1 MERKHRICSF
11 GFVLSAIKCENNKRF
26 VLMHLPGKITYK
38 VRFHQTRG
46 CLHRFGLWLGGRV
59 QSLIALSR
67 ALTFSLNISVSEH
80 LSPAG
85 DRRDDPNG
93 GQEWGREDQL
103 FRVQGDNIIYKYHV
117 FFWQQHLQISYH
129 ISNLNLARP
138 CHVRIW
144 GIQFAKSCQRS
155 WALLCSRCSSKFWN
169 GIFSPLSPQIYFYNI
184 LAIGYTTIAPT
195 KCFKVMLGAVPLLIP
210 DPVILK
216 PREPLTTISATP
228 TPSPRPMVTKFWRKR
243 NFVTGNITR
252 RFQKKR
258 GNLGKG

>member
-1 MERKHRICSF
+1 MWK
-11 GFVLSAIKCENNKRF
+11 LYKRF

-38 VRFHQTRG
+38 VRFHHTRG
-46 CLHRFGLWLGGRV
+46 CLHRFGLWLGGRL
-59 QSLIALSR
+59 QSLIAISR

-103 FRVQGDNIIYKYHV
+103 FRVQGDNIIYKYHLL
-117 FFWQQHLQISYH
+117 FWQQHLQISYH
-129 ISNLNLARP
+129 ISNRDLSLS

-184 LAIGYTTIAPT
+184 LAIGY
-195 KCFKVMLGAVPLLIP
+195 
-210 DPVILK
+210 
-216 PREPLTTISATP
+216 
-228 TPSPRPMVTKFWRKR
+228 
-243 NFVTGNITR
+243 
-252 RFQKKR
+252 
-258 GNLGKG
+258 

>member
-11 GFVLSAIKCENNKRF
+11 GFVLSPIKCENNKRF

-67 ALTFSLNISVSEH
+67 ALTFTLNISVSEH

-103 FRVQGDNIIYKYHV
+103 FRVQGDNIIYKYHLL
-117 FFWQQHLQISYH
+117 FWQQHLQISYH
-129 ISNLNLARP
+129 ISNLNLALS

-155 WALLCSRCSSKFWN
+155 WALLCSKCSSWF
-169 GIFSPLSPQIYFYNI
+169 
-184 LAIGYTTIAPT
+184 
-195 KCFKVMLGAVPLLIP
+195 
-210 DPVILK
+210 
-216 PREPLTTISATP
+216 
-228 TPSPRPMVTKFWRKR
+228 
-243 NFVTGNITR
+243 
-252 RFQKKR
+252 
-258 GNLGKG
+258 

>member
-1 MERKHRICSF
+1 MKRGVFLLRRSSELFWDTYNGKETQDLQFWFCFITNK
-11 GFVLSAIKCENNKRF
+11 VWKLYKRF

-59 QSLIALSR
+59 QSLIALCR

-80 LSPAG
+80 LCPAG

-103 FRVQGDNIIYKYHV
+103 FRVQGDNIIYKYHLL
-117 FFWQQHLQISYH
+117 FWQQHLQISYH
-129 ISNLNLARP
+129 ISNLNLALS

-155 WALLCSRCSSKFWN
+155 
-169 GIFSPLSPQIYFYNI
+169 
-184 LAIGYTTIAPT
+184 
-195 KCFKVMLGAVPLLIP
+195 
-210 DPVILK
+210 
-216 PREPLTTISATP
+216 
-228 TPSPRPMVTKFWRKR
+228 
-243 NFVTGNITR
+243 
-252 RFQKKR
+252 
-258 GNLGKG
+258 